1 MKEHPEELLAAF
13 ADGDLRERDRE
24 AVEAHLAECEQC
36 SQELVLARRAV
47 TALSGL
53 EEMPAPLGLAT
64 PAIQQAKPVRRWG
77 ERLQWAAGIGAA
89 AALIGVFAVIAIRSG
104 TDVAPTSDA
113 AGPAMTAEGDAAGG
127 GGDGGAEA
135 ASQFV
140 STDAD
145 YDAEELQDLVRTEA
159 GADDATPSPAA
170 VRVSSAL
177 SEAEIAEATR
187 CVERAG
193 LQAQEGAVL
202 IRVEA
207 ARYEGDLAYVVL
219 FERDETVEVWVVDRE
234 TCGILY
240 VASAQREP

>member
-13 ADGDLRERDRE
+13 ADGDLRERDRV

-36 SQELVLARRAV
+36 SHELVLARRAV

-53 EEMPAPLGLAT
+53 EEVPAPLGLGT
-64 PAIQQAKPVRRWG
+64 RAIQQAKPVRAWG

-89 AALIGVFAVIAIRSG
+89 AALIGIFAVIAVRSS
-104 TDVAPTSDA
+104 TDDARPLDA
-113 AGPAMTAEGDAAGG
+113 AGPGAATAESDADGG
-127 GGDGGAEA
+127 GEGAP
-135 ASQFV
+135 V
-140 STDAD
+140 SAQPFISSDAD
-145 YDAEELQDLVRTEA
+145 YDAEALTALVRREA
-159 GADDATPSPAA
+159 GAQADGGDDGVRAT
-170 VRVSSAL
+170 SAL
-177 SEAEIAEATR
+177 SEEEIAIATE

-193 LQAQEGAVL
+193 LRAQEGAVL

-234 TCGILY
+234 TCGIRY
-240 VASAQREP
+240 VASAQREN

>member
-13 ADGDLRERDRE
+13 ADGDLRERDRA

-53 EEMPAPLGLAT
+53 EEVPAPLGLGAR
-64 PAIQQAKPVRRWG
+64 AIQQAKPVRAWG

-89 AALIGVFAVIAIRSG
+89 AALIGIFAVIAVRSG
-104 TDVAPTSDA
+104 TVAGVRGDEGA
-113 AGPAMTAEGDAAGG
+113 APAMTAENDAAGG
-127 GGDGGAEA
+127 GGDGAPEA

-159 GADDATPSPAA
+159 GADDAGPPG
-170 VRVSSAL
+170 VRVTSAL

-207 ARYEGDLAYVVL
+207 ARYEGDSAYVVL